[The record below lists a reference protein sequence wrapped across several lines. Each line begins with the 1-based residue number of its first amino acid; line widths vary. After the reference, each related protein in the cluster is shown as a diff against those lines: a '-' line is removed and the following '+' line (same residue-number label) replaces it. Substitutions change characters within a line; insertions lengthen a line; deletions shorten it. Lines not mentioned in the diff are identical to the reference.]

1 MKRGAHREH
10 PVAADRD
17 TGLLTDER
25 MGRRQPPDIRER
37 GSLRFSNHVE
47 EEEFGNR
54 EIIQSSRD
62 GRMPTDT
69 VERVA
74 EDQDRA
80 DAGIVEGFNPE
91 LIARTKKPFV
101 ARVPNCEGKI
111 TSQVFHARRAPFRIS
126 PKD

>member
-1 MKRGAHREH
+1 MRGRQPLDVRKRGSRWIS
-10 PVAADRD
+10 D
-17 TGLLTDER
+17 
-25 MGRRQPPDIRER
+25 
-37 GSLRFSNHVE
+37 HVE
-47 EEEFGNR
+47 EEKIGDR
-54 EIIQSSRD
+54 EIIPSSRD